1 MNCLILI
8 QGKKKSLRY
17 GLLAVVHEFQAIGLG
32 SPTRSPALR
41 RFGRMNFQNGRYH
54 KRREIKNKNPKHG
67 FHFSEIIKSI
77 LISLN
82 QPGSGLRVR
91 PRQPRPAARVPTKIL
106 KWRWRNSLVSKK
118 PSTKKFFAKLDQR
131 N

>member
-8 QGKKKSLRY
+8 QGKKKSLGY

-41 RFGRMNFQNGRYH
+41 RFGRMNFQSGRCH

-82 QPGSGLRVR
+82 QPGLGLWGR
-91 PRQPRPAARVPTKIL
+91 PRQPRPAARVPHENL
-106 KWRWRNSLVSKK
+106 KMALEE
-118 PSTKKFFAKLDQR
+118 LLGI
-131 N
+131 